1 MKINMKKRNIQ
12 TMIIVLWL
20 LVIVATGIL
29 FYGVECK
36 LHIDEA
42 KTSLVNQADDI
53 ANLIPDILEN
63 NFYVDVG
70 SMRVMFSK
78 FEAVAGKLREYESI
92 AEARPFLDDL
102 KDSVGI
108 ENLVV
113 LDKEGNLLYGSE
125 DEMKALN
132 VDPTSV
138 APLLESKAY
147 EKAAEELSGDIGGY
161 DAFVRKNYLQYGSFL
176 SSGNYS
182 WGVDDRW
189 LISFSNT
196 KPLAQLEIRDY
207 FDWKNVIQRISVG
220 EDGFLLAIKS
230 DDGTI
235 LSNPDSSING
245 ENFNALEITMQGFG
259 QVNDISELLSGFEET
274 GTVREVTIKGTGY
287 LATRLDLEEALLLA
301 LVPVSEVNSDITQAM
316 VLAVSLVSL
325 ITGLGVLFVLLH
337 LHDHSKEPL
346 VDQGSGIWNKTLS
359 SKLRIAGI
367 IGVTTV
373 FMLALYLNYLSSY
386 ADVYRYSTSKVANVV
401 SLVEGNQDA
410 VEKLEDWF
418 DAEYTSRTK
427 IIKCILKHTDPE
439 KITRSYIDDLCNTMG
454 FRYVYLFD
462 GDGNIV
468 VTNSRYDKITIDSNS
483 PFHAVL
489 EGMPDLVVPSEY
501 DPLLEGNLTRAAV
514 SMVDD
519 DGTGD
524 GLILIYTT
532 SEESRIIKVNLGY
545 RSAFKQVSM
554 ADESIV
560 MVVDGDTQDIRYF
573 ATVKDGEYEIGGYVG
588 LNISAI
594 DLSEEKLIR
603 EFNGDQIFG
612 NKLYFMS
619 VKQMGG
625 RFYIV
630 MKPQDIMSRN
640 NIISVLIVV
649 AATLLFFTILP
660 CLACR
665 GIVEKKKAKP
675 AAPTHSVFGTKMA
688 EVKKDV
694 RLLFGD
700 VLRTKK
706 PFFEERWANDC
717 RKWKEKTVQ
726 EKFPI
731 IVRSVLLVALLAIT
745 IHFMVSGDDSIWYY
759 CLHGEW
765 GGGINLYTITSCML
779 TICVLIIA
787 RAVIHK
793 LLFLIAKASNR
804 KGETL
809 CYLLDKYCPF
819 ILFFVGLFAC
829 LSNFGINTKALT
841 LTGGAVGVIFG
852 IGCQTI
858 VADILAGFVMTIEG
872 VVHNGDL
879 VALTDTRLLVGR
891 APGPGS
897 GPASGTGT
905 IPGAGIGPAKDES
918 MIVLCVGVRTI
929 KLKCGNGVKVIRNN
943 EFKNYVLQPVD

>member
-1 MKINMKKRNIQ
+1 MKIDMKKRNIQ

-36 LHIDEA
+36 LHIDQA
-42 KTSLVNQADDI
+42 KTSLGKQADDI

-78 FEAVAGKLREYESI
+78 FEAVAEKLQEYESI
-92 AEARPFLDDL
+92 TEAKPFLDDL
-102 KDSVGI
+102 KTSVGI

-125 DEMKALN
+125 DEMKALKI
-132 VDPTSV
+132 DPTSV
-138 APLLESKAY
+138 ALLLESKAY

-161 DAFVRKNYLQYGSFL
+161 DTFVRKNYLQYGSIQL
-176 SSGNYS
+176 SGKYS
-182 WGVDDRW
+182 WGVDGRW

-245 ENFNALEITMQGFG
+245 MHFNALEMTMQGSG
-259 QVNDISELLSGFEET
+259 QVSDISELLSGFEEK
-274 GTVREVTIKGTGY
+274 GTVREVSIKGTEY
-287 LATRLDLEEALLLA
+287 LATKLDLEEALLLA
-301 LVPVSEVNSDITQAM
+301 LLPVSEVNSDITQAM

-337 LHDHSKEPL
+337 LHDHSDEL
-346 VDQGSGIWNKTLS
+346 SIDQSNGIWNKTLS
-359 SKLRIAGI
+359 SKLKIAGI
-367 IGVTTV
+367 LGVTIS
-373 FMLALYLNYLSSY
+373 FMLAMYLNYLSSY
-386 ADVYRYSTSKVANVV
+386 ADVYRYSTTKVDSVV
-401 SLVEGNQDA
+401 SLVEENQNA
-410 VEKLEDWF
+410 VDMLEDWF

-439 KITRSYIDDLCNTMG
+439 KITRSYIDNLSNTMG

-462 GDGNIV
+462 GSGNIV
-468 VTNSRYDKITIDSNS
+468 VTNSRYDKITIDGNS

-489 EGMPDLVVPSEY
+489 EGMPELVVPSEY
-501 DPLLEGNLTRAAV
+501 DPLLEGNLTKVAV

-554 ADESIV
+554 ADGSIV
-560 MVVDGDTQDIRYF
+560 MVVDGDTQDVRYF
-573 ATVKDGEYEIGGYVG
+573 ATVNNGEYVIGESIGMS
-588 LNISAI
+588 ISSI
-594 DLSEEKLIR
+594 GLSEEKLIK
-603 EFNGDQIFG
+603 EFNGDQFFR

-625 RFYIV
+625 RFFIT
-630 MKPQDIMSRN
+630 MKPQDFMSRN
-640 NIISVLIVV
+640 YNISVLIIV
-649 AATLLFFTILP
+649 AATLLFYCVLP
-660 CLACR
+660 YLACR
-665 GIVEKKKAKP
+665 GNIGKKKPKT
-675 AAPTHSVFGTKMA
+675 AAPAHTAFGSKVE

-706 PFFEERWANDC
+706 PFFEERWSNDC
-717 RKWKEKTVQ
+717 KKWKEKTVP

-731 IVRSVLLVALLAIT
+731 IVRSVLFVALLAIT
-745 IHFMVSGDDSIWYY
+745 IHYMVSGDDSIWYY
-759 CLHGEW
+759 CIHGEW

-779 TICVLIIA
+779 TICGLIIA
-787 RAVIHK
+787 KAVIHK
-793 LLFLIAKASNR
+793 LLFMIAKASNR
-804 KGETL
+804 RGETL
-809 CYLLDKYCPF
+809 CYLLDRYCPY
-819 ILFFVGLFAC
+819 IGFFVGLFVC
-829 LSNFGINTKALT
+829 LSNFGINPKTLT

-858 VADILAGFVMTIEG
+858 VADILAGFIMTIEG

-879 VALTDTRLLVGR
+879 VALADTSLIVGR
-891 APGPGS
+891 APVPGS
-897 GPASGTGT
+897 GPVRGPGSISGG
-905 IPGAGIGPAKDES
+905 GIGPAKDES
-918 MIVLCVGVRTI
+918 MIVLCVGTRTI
-929 KLKCGNGVKVIRNN
+929 KLKCGTGEKVIRNN

>member
-1 MKINMKKRNIQ
+1 MKIDMKKRNIQ

-36 LHIDEA
+36 LHIDQA
-42 KTSLVNQADDI
+42 KTSLVKQADDI

-70 SMRVMFSK
+70 SIRVMFSK
-78 FEAVAGKLREYESI
+78 FEAVAEKLQEYDSI
-92 AEARPFLDDL
+92 TEAKPFLDDL
-102 KDSVGI
+102 KTSVGI

-125 DEMKALN
+125 DEMKALKI
-132 VDPTSV
+132 DPTSV
-138 APLLESKAY
+138 ALLLKSKAY
-147 EKAAEELSGDIGGY
+147 EEAAEELSGDIGGY
-161 DAFVRKNYLQYGSFL
+161 DTFVRKNYLQNGGFL

-220 EDGFLLAIKS
+220 EEGFLLAIKS

-235 LSNPDSSING
+235 MSNPDSSING
-245 ENFNALEITMQGFG
+245 MHFNTLEMTMQGFG
-259 QVNDISELLSGFEET
+259 QVNDISELLSGFEGN

-287 LATRLDLEEALLLA
+287 LATKLDLEEALLLA
-301 LVPVSEVNSDITQAM
+301 LLPKSEVNSDITQAM

-325 ITGLGVLFVLLH
+325 ITGLGVLFVMLH
-337 LHDHSKEPL
+337 LHDHSDEPS
-346 VDQGSGIWNKTLS
+346 VDQGIGIWNKTLS

-367 IGVTTV
+367 IGVSTV
-373 FMLALYLNYLSSY
+373 FMLAMYLNYLSSY
-386 ADVYRYSTSKVANVV
+386 ADAYRYSTAKVDSVV
-401 SLVEGNQDA
+401 SIVERNQEA
-410 VEKLEDWF
+410 VDKLEEWF

-454 FRYVYLFD
+454 FRYIYLFD
-462 GDGNIV
+462 GNGNIV
-468 VTNSRYDKITIDSNS
+468 VTNSRYDKITIDSDS
-483 PFHAVL
+483 PFHVVL
-489 EGMPDLVVPSEY
+489 EGKPELVVPSEY
-501 DPLLEGNLTRAAV
+501 DPLLEGNLTRVAV
-514 SMVDD
+514 SMVED

-532 SEESRIIKVNLGY
+532 SEESRIIKMNLGY

-560 MVVDGDTQDIRYF
+560 MVVDGETQDIRYF
-573 ATVKDGEYEIGGYVG
+573 ATVKDGEYAIGGYVG
-588 LNISAI
+588 LSIASI
-594 DLSEEKLIR
+594 DLSGEKLIK
-603 EFNGDQIFG
+603 EFNGDQIFE

-619 VKQMGG
+619 VKQMDG
-625 RFYIV
+625 RFFIV
-630 MKPQDIMSRN
+630 MKPQDIISRN
-640 NIISVLIVV
+640 NNISVLIIV
-649 AATLLFFTILP
+649 AATVLFFIFLP
-660 CLACR
+660 CLSCR
-665 GIVEKKKAKP
+665 GDVGKKKAKP
-675 AAPTHSVFGTKMA
+675 VAPVHVAFENKVK

-731 IVRSVLLVALLAIT
+731 IVRSVLFVALLAIT
-745 IHFMVSGDDSIWYY
+745 IHYMVSGGDSIWYY

-779 TICVLIIA
+779 TICGLIIA
-787 RAVIHK
+787 KAVIHK
-793 LLFLIAKASNR
+793 LLYLIAKASNR

-819 ILFFVGLFAC
+819 ILFFVGLFVC

-858 VADILAGFVMTIEG
+858 VADILAGFIMTIEG

-879 VALTDTRLLVGR
+879 VALADTRLLLGK
-891 APGPGS
+891 APDAGS
-897 GPASGTGT
+897 GKGSGIG
-905 IPGAGIGPAKDES
+905 PDIGPAKDES
-918 MIVLCVGVRTI
+918 MIVLCVGIRTI
-929 KLKCGNGVKVIRNN
+929 KLKCGTGEKVIRNN

>member
-1 MKINMKKRNIQ
+1 MKIDMKKRNIQ

-36 LHIDEA
+36 LHIEQA
-42 KTSLVNQADDI
+42 KASLVNQADDI
-53 ANLIPDILEN
+53 TNLIPDILEN

-78 FEAVAGKLREYESI
+78 FEAVAEKLGEYKSI

-102 KDSVGI
+102 KDTVGI

-113 LDKEGNLLYGSE
+113 LDKEGNLIYGSE
-125 DEMKALN
+125 EEMKALN
-132 VDPTSV
+132 VDPASV

-161 DAFVRKNYLQYGSFL
+161 DTFVRKNYLQYGSFL

-182 WGVDDRW
+182 WGVDGRW

-245 ENFNALEITMQGFG
+245 MHFNALEMTMQGAG
-259 QVNDISELLSGFEET
+259 PVSDISELLSGFEEK
-274 GTVREVTIKGTGY
+274 GTVREVSIKGTEY
-287 LATRLDLEEALLLA
+287 LATKLDLEEALLLA
-301 LVPVSEVNSDITQAM
+301 LLPVSEVNSDITQAM

-337 LHDHSKEPL
+337 LHDHSDEL
-346 VDQGSGIWNKTLS
+346 SIDQSNGIWNKTLS
-359 SKLRIAGI
+359 SKLKIAGI
-367 IGVTTV
+367 LGVTIS
-373 FMLALYLNYLSSY
+373 FMLAMYLNYLSSY
-386 ADVYRYSTSKVANVV
+386 ADAYRYSTTKVDSVV
-401 SLVEGNQDA
+401 RLVEGNQNA
-410 VEKLEDWF
+410 VDMLEDWF

-454 FRYVYLFD
+454 FRYVYVFD
-462 GDGNIV
+462 GNGNIV
-468 VTNSRYDKITIDSNS
+468 VTNSRYDKITIDGDS

-489 EGMPDLVVPSEY
+489 EGMPELVVPSEY
-501 DPLLEGNLTRAAV
+501 DPLLEGNLTKVAV

-554 ADESIV
+554 ADGSIV
-560 MVVDGDTQDIRYF
+560 MVVDGDTQDVRYF
-573 ATVKDGEYEIGGYVG
+573 ATVNNGEYVIGGSIG
-588 LNISAI
+588 MSISSI
-594 DLSEEKLIR
+594 GLSEEKLIK
-603 EFNGDQIFG
+603 EFNGDQFFR

-625 RFYIV
+625 RFFIT
-630 MKPQDIMSRN
+630 MKPQDFMSSN
-640 NIISVLIVV
+640 YNISVLIIV
-649 AATLLFFTILP
+649 AATLLFYCVLP
-660 CLACR
+660 YLACR
-665 GIVEKKKAKP
+665 GNIGKKKPKT
-675 AAPTHSVFGTKMA
+675 AAPAHTAFGSKVE

-706 PFFEERWANDC
+706 PFFEERWSNDC
-717 RKWKEKTVQ
+717 KKWKEKTVP

-745 IHFMVSGDDSIWYY
+745 IHYMVSGDDSIWYY

-819 ILFFVGLFAC
+819 ILFFVGIFAC